1 MFLKIKFKLKNL
13 KMLSIETERIISK
26 FLITLLEEES
36 KIQRCKDELINN
48 CNFNPYQ
55 CFTYINNIKDTIDNN
70 DIYNFMNLNSINI
83 TLDESY
89 LIILYFDIKSQNFW
103 YFDNFI
109 IFLINNYNILNNNKR
124 LNFTSNKVQ
133 ITDIIKQLLLNIFK
147 AELQLIHK
155 TIPLVNQIK
164 KRYDYNIN
172 DLFKALSFNKNNINT
187 KSLDYFLI
195 RNGYCSNSDMKLNSI
210 ITRLSLSKS
219 DIVTFSDLQRLF
231 EIGYCN
237 KGKSDLYISMFNC
250 PKDFINVED
259 KNEINED
266 INSTWYISNRD
277 INSYRNNNS
286 TNKKKDYK
294 RKIISDDDEYKN
306 NDIIIYQENEEEKI
320 NTPKK
325 YNINQINNS
334 NYINSEIPEEKFFVD
349 YLLYIS
355 GNEVLIEQNKCKL
368 ALKYDFNIEDC
379 IRIFKS
385 NESKEQ
391 YLSQND
397 FIKGTQSLELKF
409 DKEEIKLLF
418 CRYDLMNNG
427 YLTYDDFYNMIVPY
441 DSKYR
446 EMVERRKQKGKIS
459 ETTQNYLKDLLQCM
473 CISEISIEKE
483 RNKLMK
489 YLNDM
494 SLNKIFDKMD
504 INKKGTISKKDLL
517 NYLKSFNINIFD
529 NNIDLLFNR
538 LDRDKDGI
546 INLNDI
552 IMEISIILTDEII
565 NF

>member
-195 RNGYCSNSDMKLNSI
+195 RNGHCSNSDMKLNSI
-210 ITRLSLSKS
+210 INRLSLSKS

-277 INSYRNNNS
+277 INSYRNNT

-368 ALKYDFNIEDC
+368 ALKYDFNLEDC
-379 IRIFKS
+379 IKIFKS
-385 NESKEQ
+385 NDSKEQ

-397 FIKGTQSLELKF
+397 FINGTQSLELKF

-552 IMEISIILTDEII
+552 IMEISIVLTDEII

>member
-195 RNGYCSNSDMKLNSI
+195 RNGHCSNSDMKLNSI
-210 ITRLSLSKS
+210 INRLSLSKS

-277 INSYRNNNS
+277 INSYRNNT

-529 NNIDLLFNR
+529 NNNDLLFNR

-552 IMEISIILTDEII
+552 IMEISIVLTDEII